1 MVSELEMAMLLRIE
15 RKLDDAS
22 EEWLPLLF
30 LNLGA
35 ATGADCVKFLAEVAE
50 LVASD
55 DDAMERMARAEGR
68 TTKHALYGGVGT
80 VPVGNAAELDA
91 SVTLPF
97 TCLLQPAT
105 SA

>member
-1 MVSELEMAMLLRIE
+1 MLLRVDQK
-15 RKLDDAS
+15 RDDQS

-55 DDAMERMARAEGR
+55 GEAMERMARAEGQ
-68 TTKHALYGGVGT
+68 TTRHVFYGGVGT
-80 VPVGNAAELDA
+80 VAVANAAVLDA
-91 SVTLPF
+91 AVAAVKFSQALE
-97 TCLLQPAT
+97 
-105 SA
+105 S